1 MTTTTSNAKI
11 RTLIIDDEAFVRKS
25 ITNLVNHFCHNV
37 KLVGEA
43 DGVKTGYAAIR
54 NHHPDLVLLD
64 IKMADGTGFDLLHKI
79 DTVDFKVIF
88 ITAYEEFAVQA
99 FRYSAVDYLLK
110 PVDPEDLVH
119 AIERSSK
126 LMLAEQQFNLRALE
140 SNLNS
145 QEIANKKIVVK
156 TLESIYLINQS
167 DLLYCESDGS
177 YTTLKLRNGQSILT
191 SRSIREFEEMLAM
204 GGFYRLH
211 KSFLINLSTIERF
224 DRSEG
229 GSIVLTGGY
238 KIPVASRKR
247 EDLMRMIDSLE

>member
-11 RTLIIDDEAFVRKS
+11 RTLIIDDESFVRKS
-25 ITNLVNHFCHNV
+25 VTNLIDHFCHNL

-43 DGVKTGYAAIR
+43 DGVKSGYAAIR

-64 IKMADGTGFDLLHKI
+64 IKMGDGTGFDLLRKLDSI
-79 DTVDFKVIF
+79 DFKVIF
-88 ITAYEEFAVQA
+88 ITAYEEYAVQA
-99 FRYSAVDYLLK
+99 FRYSAIDYLLK
-110 PVDPEDLVH
+110 PVDPDDLVQ
-119 AIERSSK
+119 AIEKASK
-126 LMLAEQQFNLRALE
+126 LMIAEQQFNLRALE
-140 SNLNS
+140 TNL
-145 QEIANKKIVVK
+145 ATHDTAGKKIVIK
-156 TLESIYLINQS
+156 TLESIYLVNQS

-191 SRSIREFEEMLAM
+191 SKSIKDFDEMLST